1 MPLDK
6 SIENKEGIMTIKKV
20 VIVGGGTAG
29 WLAANHLGKKLHNNS
44 KVSVALI
51 ESPDIPPIGVGE
63 GTVPNIRK
71 TLASFGISET
81 EFFRRCEATF
91 KQSIKFI
98 NWMDKD
104 NSTKENYFHHL
115 FDVPSKYGEDLT
127 THWLNNGQEQ
137 HYADYVS
144 AQHSACEQSKAPKL
158 ITTPE
163 YHGDLGYAYHLNAA
177 KFAELLAENATEKY
191 GVEHLKANVNQVK
204 TNVDGEIASL
214 VTDAHG
220 ELAYDFYIDCTG
232 FESLLIDKALNVPF
246 VDKSKELLVNTALVV
261 QVPTKETDE
270 IPPYTLATAHQA
282 GWIWDIALTNRRGVG
297 FVYSNNHMSDEE
309 ASAKLDNYLKGN
321 PDGLTYRKLPMKVGH
336 REKFWHK
343 NCVVLGLAQGFL
355 EPLEASS
362 ILLTDFAAG
371 FLADRFPESKADM
384 SGLEKRF
391 NHVMGYAWDRVV
403 DFVKLHYCIS
413 DRTDS
418 QFWLDNK
425 KTDTIP
431 DTLKERLALWQQ
443 YVPQKEDFFSK
454 FEVFDYDNYLYLLYG
469 MNFGTKL
476 EIKGGAYQNQAESHA
491 QQISQVTKQLNEAL
505 PSHRELINKI
515 KQYGMQSL

>member
-1 MPLDK
+1 
-6 SIENKEGIMTIKKV
+6 MTIKRV

-29 WLAANHLGKKLHNNS
+29 WLAANHLGKQLHNNEQ
-44 KVSVALI
+44 VSVTLI

-104 NSTKENYFHHL
+104 SSTKENYFHHL

-127 THWLNNGQEQ
+127 AQWFKEGKEK
-137 HYADYVS
+137 HYADFVS
-144 AQHSACEQSKAPKL
+144 AQHSACEQAKAPKF

-163 YHGDLGYAYHLNAA
+163 YQGDLGYAYHLNAA
-177 KFAELLAENATEKY
+177 KFAELLAENATEKF
-191 GVEHLKANVNQVK
+191 GVEHLKANVKQVEL
-204 TNVDGEIASL
+204 NDDGEISSL
-214 VTDAHG
+214 ITDAYG
-220 ELAYDFYIDCTG
+220 EQAYDFYVDCTG
-232 FESLLIDKALNVPF
+232 FESLLIDKTLNVPF

-297 FVYSNNHMSDEE
+297 FVYSNNHMTDEE
-309 ASAKLDNYLKGN
+309 ASAKLDTYLDGN
-321 PDGLTYRKLPMKVGH
+321 KEGLSYRKLPMKVGH

-362 ILLTDFAAG
+362 ILLTDFAAN
-371 FLADRFPESKADM
+371 FLADRFPKSKADM
-384 SGLEKRF
+384 AGLEKRF

-425 KTDTIP
+425 KPETIP
-431 DTLKERLALWQQ
+431 ETLKERLALWQQ
-443 YVPQKEDFFSK
+443 FTPQKEDFFSK

-469 MNFGTKL
+469 MDFNTKL
-476 EIKGGAYQNQAESHA
+476 AVKDANYRHNAEQHA
-491 QQISQVTKQLNEAL
+491 QNIVDMSKQLNNAL
-505 PSHRELINKI
+505 PNHRELINKI
-515 KQYGMQSL
+515 KQYGMQPL

>member
-1 MPLDK
+1 
-6 SIENKEGIMTIKKV
+6 MTIKKV

-29 WLAANHLGKKLHNNS
+29 WLAANHLGKTLNNNDQL
-44 KVSVALI
+44 SVTLI

-63 GTVPNIRK
+63 GTVPNVRK

-81 EFFRRCEATF
+81 EIFRSCEATF

-104 NSTKENYFHHL
+104 SCGKDNFFHHL
-115 FDVPSKYGEDLT
+115 FDMPSKYGEDLT
-127 THWLNNGQEQ
+127 AHWLSDGQNKQ
-137 HYADYVS
+137 YGNFVS
-144 AQHSACEQSKAPKL
+144 SQHSACEQAKAPKF

-163 YHGDLGYAYHLNAA
+163 YLGELGYAYHLNAA
-177 KFAELLAENATEKY
+177 KFALLLAKNAIKKFS
-191 GVEHLKANVNQVK
+191 VEHLKANVLDVELNES
-204 TNVDGEIASL
+204 GEISAL
-214 VTDAHG
+214 VTDALG
-220 ELAYDFYIDCTG
+220 TLEYDFYIDCTG
-232 FESLLIDKALNVPF
+232 FESLLIDKALKVPF
-246 VDKSKELLVNTALVV
+246 VEKSTELLVNTALVV

-270 IPPYTLATAHQA
+270 IPPYTIATAHQA

-297 FVYSNNHMSDEE
+297 FVYSNNHMTDSE
-309 ASAKLDNYLKGN
+309 AQTKLDTYLGGN
-321 PDGLTYRKLPMKVGH
+321 IDGLTYRKLPMKVGH

-371 FLADRFPESKADM
+371 FLADRFPENKMAM
-384 SGLEKRF
+384 SALEKRF
-391 NHVMGYAWDRVV
+391 NHVMGYAWERVV

-413 DRTDS
+413 DREDS

-425 KTDTIP
+425 KIATISV
-431 DTLKERLALWQQ
+431 TLQERLTLWQKFT
-443 YVPQKEDFFSK
+443 PQKEDFFSK

-469 MNFGTKL
+469 MNYQTQLTKCD
-476 EIKGGAYQNQAESHA
+476 ENYQVNAA
-491 QQISQVTKQLNEAL
+491 RQISQIEAIGKQLNDAL
-505 PSHRELINKI
+505 PGHRELINKI
-515 KQYGMQSL
+515 KQYGLQDI